1 VGFTATVDLPELV
14 AIGHEA
20 GLPVLDDVG
29 SGALSDLATYGLPS
43 EPLVRARVA
52 AGADLVTFSGDKLL
66 GGPQAGLI
74 VGRRV
79 LVRRLAAHPL
89 RRALRSDKLTLAALA
104 ATLRLH
110 RDAPDLPAALPTWR
124 WLTRSMADLEAIG
137 RELAPRL
144 AALLGP
150 DHRVEVVASEAEVG
164 SGAVPARAIESRA
177 LAVSHPDRS
186 AQEIA
191 ARLRRAEPAVMGR
204 VREGCVL
211 LDLRGTHEAADLL
224 PERV

>member
-1 VGFTATVDLPELV
+1 
-14 AIGHEA
+14 
-20 GLPVLDDVG
+20 
-29 SGALSDLATYGLPS
+29 
-43 EPLVRARVA
+43 
-52 AGADLVTFSGDKLL
+52 
-66 GGPQAGLI
+66 
-74 VGRRV
+74 
-79 LVRRLAAHPL
+79 
-89 RRALRSDKLTLAALA
+89 
-104 ATLRLH
+104 
-110 RDAPDLPAALPTWR
+110 
-124 WLTRSMADLEAIG
+124 MADLEAIG